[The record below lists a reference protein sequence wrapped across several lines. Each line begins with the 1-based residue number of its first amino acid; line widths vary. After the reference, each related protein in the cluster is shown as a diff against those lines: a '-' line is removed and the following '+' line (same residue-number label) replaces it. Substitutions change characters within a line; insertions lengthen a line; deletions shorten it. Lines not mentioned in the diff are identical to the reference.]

1 MENLYLSAIK
11 TVFVL
16 MAMVAGIIIFY
27 RYAGKFKLKL
37 APGGRAAQ
45 KVETIHLGLRKFV
58 SVVEIRDRVFVIGVG
73 EKEMSLLAQWKKEEK
88 ETCG

>member
-27 RYAGKFKLKL
+27 RYAGRFKLKL
-37 APGGRAAQ
+37 TPQGRAAH

-58 SVVEIRDRVFVIGVG
+58 SVVEIRERVFVIGVG
-73 EKEMSLLAQWKKEEK
+73 EKEISLLAQWKKEEK
-88 ETCG
+88 ETCE